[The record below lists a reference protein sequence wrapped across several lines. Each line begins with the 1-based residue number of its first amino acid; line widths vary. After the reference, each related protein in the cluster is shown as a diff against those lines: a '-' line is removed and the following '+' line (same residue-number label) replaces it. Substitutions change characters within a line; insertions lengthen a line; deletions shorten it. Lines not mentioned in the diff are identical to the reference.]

1 MTAGFERHEQRA
13 ATGVRT
19 RRFERQNF
27 RVGKT
32 GPEMI
37 SLADDPS
44 MVDDH
49 GSDHRIGARRA
60 SAIGRQGE
68 RESHIMKI
76 LCVAS
81 PHDPRGLVT
90 VREIG
95 KATARS

>member
-1 MTAGFERHEQRA
+1 MTDGTQGGRPFIEMTAGFERHEQRA

-19 RRFERQNF
+19 RRFERENF

-60 SAIGRQGE
+60 LGHWPPGRARVSYNE
-68 RESHIMKI
+68 
-76 LCVAS
+76 
-81 PHDPRGLVT
+81 DPVRGQP
-90 VREIG
+90 
-95 KATARS
+95 A